1 MSQSMRENKEI
12 PVDKEAGHSLAKY
25 LVEKI
30 MPNIGHPNPINCL
43 IATIILVFNRIEW
56 HNFTKC
62 I

>member
-1 MSQSMRENKEI
+1 MRENKEI

-43 IATIILVFNRIEW
+43 IATIILVFNRIE
-56 HNFTKC
+56 
-62 I
+62 